1 MPETFFG
8 WVAFLLDQYG
18 TVLIKGAVVTL
29 LLAIVGTF
37 IGCLIGLV
45 VGIIQTIPLDEND
58 GKIKKAFVKA
68 VQWLLDAYVEVFR
81 GTPMIVQTMV
91 VYYGA
96 MSLFDIDMSPM
107 FAGFLVVSINTGAY
121 MAETVR
127 GGIESV
133 DVGQKEAAVAIGMDH
148 FQTMRCVILPQALRN
163 VMPQLGNNL
172 IINIKDTSVLNVISV
187 TELYFAS
194 KSAAGVYYKYFEI
207 FFITCV
213 IYFIMTFT
221 ASRLLRWMESKMD
234 GPKDYQ
240 LVEYD
245 PMMDPCG
252 HVPLPTKKQK
262 GRY

>member
-18 TVLIKGAVVTL
+18 AVLLQGAIVTL

-37 IGCLIGLV
+37 VGCLIGLV

-58 GKIKKAFVKA
+58 SVVKKSAVK
-68 VQWLLDAYVEVFR
+68 VLQRLLDAYVELFR
-81 GTPMIVQTMV
+81 GTPMIVQAMV

-96 MSLFDIDMSPM
+96 MSMFNIDMSPM
-107 FAGFLVVSINTGAY
+107 FAGFFVVSINTGAY

-133 DVGQKEAAVAIGMDH
+133 DNGQKEAAIAIGMDH
-148 FQTMRCVILPQALRN
+148 FQIMRHVILPQALRN

-213 IYFIMTFT
+213 IYFVMTFT
-221 ASRLLRWMESKMD
+221 ASRILRWVESKMD

>member
-81 GTPMIVQTMV
+81 GTPMIVQAMV

-213 IYFIMTFT
+213 IYFVMTFT

>member
-1 MPETFFG
+1 MTTMPESFFG
-8 WVAFLLDQYG
+8 WVTFLLHQYG
-18 TVLIKGAVVTL
+18 DVLLKGACVTL
-29 LLAIVGTF
+29 LLAIVGTL
-37 IGCLIGLV
+37 IGCVIGLV
-45 VGIIQTIPLDEND
+45 VGIIQTIPEDP
-58 GKIKKAFVKA
+58 KASAAKKALVK
-68 VQWLLDAYVEVFR
+68 VIQLVLNAY
-81 GTPMIVQTMV
+81 V

-96 MSLFDIDMSPM
+96 MSMFNIDMSPM

-127 GGIESV
+127 GGIESI
-133 DVGQKEAAVAIGMDH
+133 DQGQREAAVAIGMDH

-163 VMPQLGNNL
+163 IMPQIGNNL

-194 KSAAGVYYKYFEI
+194 KSAAGVYYRYFEI

-221 ASRLLRWMESKMD
+221 ASRLLRWWEGKMD

-240 LVEYD
+240 LVSFD
-245 PMMDPCG
+245 PMQDPCG
-252 HVPLPTKKQK
+252 HFPVNVAGKKRK
-262 GRY
+262 DGNY

>member
-18 TVLIKGAVVTL
+18 AVLIKGAVVTL

-58 GKIKKAFVKA
+58 GPVKKTIIKAL
-68 VQWLLDAYVEVFR
+68 QWLLDAYVEVFR
-81 GTPMIVQTMV
+81 GTPMIVQAMV

-127 GGIESV
+127 GGI
-133 DVGQKEAAVAIGMDH
+133 
-148 FQTMRCVILPQALRN
+148 
-163 VMPQLGNNL
+163 
-172 IINIKDTSVLNVISV
+172 
-187 TELYFAS
+187 
-194 KSAAGVYYKYFEI
+194 
-207 FFITCV
+207 
-213 IYFIMTFT
+213 
-221 ASRLLRWMESKMD
+221 
-234 GPKDYQ
+234 
-240 LVEYD
+240 
-245 PMMDPCG
+245 
-252 HVPLPTKKQK
+252 
-262 GRY
+262 